1 MQSIPSTTT
10 PTVLVVDDDAICR
23 RAVAARIARLN
34 ATVVEAEDG
43 FEGFELLRR
52 HQFDLAIVDLEM
64 PKMDGHQLIACIRGM
79 SGMKKMPVVVL
90 SSHCNR
96 ESMEL
101 ALIAGATSFL
111 IKPLNWTAFGE
122 HIGHLLLLSGG
133 SQPRGLDHFEKV
145 AQASDIARAV

>member
-1 MQSIPSTTT
+1 MKSQISPAS

-52 HQFDLAIVDLEM
+52 HHFDLAIVDLEM
-64 PKMDGHQLIACIRGM
+64 PKMDGHQLIACIRGF
-79 SGMKKMPVVVL
+79 SSMKKMPVVVL

-133 SQPRGLDHFEKV
+133 AQARGLDHFEKV
-145 AQASDIARAV
+145 TQASDIVRAV